1 MSLVSRRWRNL
12 WKHLQVFNLWADNFE
27 TFKKFADFVNTVLA
41 LRKSR
46 HIQKL
51 NLLWDY
57 SGDDYDRDVTQSDCA
72 EKWVRDAAGP
82 YLQELRLY
90 TPEGCF
96 ADLSPHLINCTNLV
110 YLR

>member
-1 MSLVSRRWRNL
+1 MNLVSRRWRNL

-46 HIQKL
+46 DIQKL
-51 NLLWDY
+51 YFSWDY
-57 SGDDYDRDVTQSDCA
+57 RYLSYQDVSECDCA
-72 EKWVRDAAGP
+72 ETWVRDAAGP
-82 YLQELRLY
+82 YLQELTLDM
-90 TPEGCF
+90 PECY